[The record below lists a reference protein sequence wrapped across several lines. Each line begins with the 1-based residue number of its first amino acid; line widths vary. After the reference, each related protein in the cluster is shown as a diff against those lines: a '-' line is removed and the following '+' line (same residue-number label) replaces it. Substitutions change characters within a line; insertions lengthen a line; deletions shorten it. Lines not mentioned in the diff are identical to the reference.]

1 LRQKGTLGLTKVTIN
16 IISSQGQRAR
26 SAHSSEVVDL
36 VGVLGLLL
44 PEGEVL
50 LEELDDALGVTEV
63 VLLELVDLVERV
75 LEGGVGELAGDLVVL
90 HDLVVEDGEV
100 EGKAE
105 LDGVAGGQL
114 DLVGLVVSLQGRL
127 LNLIEEGVT
136 GVLSDVAVVVTDH
149 LDEEG
154 LGLTFAGLGEN
165 LRVDHVN
172 NSLAVS
178 LELLLDSG
186 LVLEEG
192 IGELGVLGVLLDS
205 GNGSA
210 SSSLGRDQVLE
221 GNGEKVSLVRSDIG
235 SLLGKDVLELVNHII
250 EALGLLS
257 DTRQKDVFLNV
268 GHILRSLN
276 I

>member
-1 LRQKGTLGLTKVTIN
+1 MRQKGTLGLTKVTIN

-154 LGLTFAGLGEN
+154 LGLTVAVLREN
-165 LRVDHVN
+165 VLVDDINDV
-172 NSLAVS
+172 LAVMG
-178 LELLLDSG
+178 EGLLDFE
-186 LVLEEG
+186 LVG
-192 IGELGVLGVLLDS
+192 GECGVVLLVLGVLLDG
-205 GNGSA
+205 GNGA
-210 SSSLGRDQVLE
+210 AGGSLGGDQVLE
-221 GNGEKVSLVRSDIG
+221 SHGEEVALIG
-235 SLLGKDVLELVNHII
+235 GDVGALLLEDLGQEGDHVF
-250 EALGLLS
+250 ESLGLFSNAGKEDLFF
-257 DTRQKDVFLNV
+257 D
-268 GHILRSLN
+268 GHN
-276 I
+276 FKFN

>member
-1 LRQKGTLGLTKVTIN
+1 ML
-16 IISSQGQRAR
+16 
-26 SAHSSEVVDL
+26 D
-36 VGVLGLLL
+36 
-44 PEGEVL
+44 L
-50 LEELDDALGVTEV
+50 LEVITL
-63 VLLELVDLVERV
+63 
-75 LEGGVGELAGDLVVL
+75 
-90 HDLVVEDGEV
+90 
-100 EGKAE
+100 
-105 LDGVAGGQL
+105 
-114 DLVGLVVSLQGRL
+114 
-127 LNLIEEGVT
+127 
-136 GVLSDVAVVVTDH
+136 GVLSDVTVVVSDH
-149 LDEEG
+149 LGEEG

-178 LELLLDSG
+178 LELLLNPG